1 MKRTL
6 YKVTILLVMLLAFTL
21 VGCSKQETVSAQA
34 QVVEQASEQTAQTTQ
49 PASEAETPVA
59 EAPVEE
65 APAEA
70 VAEPQAE
77 ATEEPVTYQW
87 ASDIFGNGAIGANG
101 AAACASPI
109 AAQIA
114 VDILEQGGNAV
125 DAAVAM
131 IYAVGLLEPAAT
143 GIGGA
148 GQMTVYLADE
158 NKYITI
164 EYLTQ
169 APGAAVAET
178 IDTSSSDTPPS
189 VQSIAIPGQV
199 YGTLTALENW
209 GTMTAAE
216 VLAPV
221 IKLAREGFPVTERW
235 NTNIEGRYDNLKAYD
250 YTMGLYTDEGFLY
263 SVGDIITN
271 NDLADTYEFIA
282 KEGIKGFYDSE
293 FTDKMVEYIQSLG
306 GILTREDFAQYK
318 AVIREPIST
327 TYRGYTVYT
336 VDGPST
342 GGAALLEALNILENF
357 DLASY
362 GFDSPETIN
371 LMSEAYTLG
380 YKDGNSYMSDPVYYD
395 CPVETIISKEYAAE
409 RAKKVSA
416 TSRAKVQGAG
426 KLKITLNETGQE
438 VLASTAVDQGGTSH
452 MVVADKYGNV
462 VSTTNTNG
470 INFGSAVAVPGTG
483 FVFTA
488 HLSNL
493 NNSTTASA
501 NMLMPYIKVC
511 STTCPTIVADE
522 TGKPVLAVGSPGNW
536 ALVSAALAAI
546 VNYVDFD
553 MDIAEAVNAPRI
565 WKDGKTLKD
574 LYVEGGYSE
583 ETIKAVEA
591 MGYNVLDSDKEY
603 SSHVGN
609 VAAIEIKDGLFYA
622 IGDNRRQ
629 YGAAAY

>member
-1 MKRTL
+1 MKKIL
-6 YKVTILLVMLLAFTL
+6 SKVTILLVVLLSFTL
-21 VGCSKQETVSAQA
+21 VGCAKQETSGSTSLESATSTAEA
-34 QVVEQASEQTAQTTQ
+34 QVQE
-49 PASEAETPVA
+49 ETPAAV
-59 EAPVEE
+59 VEE
-65 APAEA
+65 
-70 VAEPQAE
+70 VAK
-77 ATEEPVTYQW
+77 EEPVVYQW
-87 ASDIFGNGAIGANG
+87 DSDIFGTGAVGANG

-148 GQMTVYLADE
+148 GQMTVYLAEE
-158 NKYITI
+158 NKYINI

-178 IDTSSSDTPPS
+178 IDTSSSSNPPS

-209 GTMTAAE
+209 GTMTPAE

-282 KEGIKGFYDSE
+282 NEGIKGFYDSD

-306 GILTREDFAQYK
+306 GILTHEDFAQYK
-318 AVIREPIST
+318 AVIRETIST
-327 TYRGYTVYT
+327 SYRGYTVYT

-371 LMSEAYTLG
+371 IMAEAYTLG
-380 YKDGNSYMSDPVYYD
+380 YKDGNSYMSDPIYYN
-395 CPVETIISKEYAAE
+395 CPVDTIISKDYAAQ
-409 RAKKVSA
+409 RATKINPS
-416 TSRAKVQGAG
+416 TRAKVQGAG
-426 KLKITLNETGQE
+426 KLKITLTETGQE
-438 VLASTAVDQGGTSH
+438 VLASQAVDQGGTSH

-522 TGKPVLAVGSPGNW
+522 TGKPVLVLGSPGNW
-536 ALVSAALAAI
+536 ALVSATLAAI

-622 IGDNRRQ
+622 IGDYRRQ

>member
-1 MKRTL
+1 MKKTL
-6 YKVTILLVMLLAFTL
+6 NRITILLVVLLAFTL
-21 VGCSKQETVSAQA
+21 VGCSKQETQTETTKETSTVATVQET
-34 QVVEQASEQTAQTTQ
+34 VETSST
-49 PASEAETPVA
+49 ETK
-59 EAPVEE
+59 VEE
-65 APAEA
+65 APAETT
-70 VAEPQAE
+70 EPV
-77 ATEEPVTYQW
+77 EETVTYQW
-87 ASDIFGNGAIGANG
+87 DSDIFGTGAVGANG

-114 VDILEQGGNAV
+114 VDIMEQGGNAV

-148 GQMTVYLADE
+148 GQMTVYLAEE

-169 APGAAVAET
+169 APGAAIAET
-178 IDTSSSDTPPS
+178 IDTSSSDNPPS

-235 NTNIEGRYDNLKAYD
+235 NTNIEGRYENLSAYD
-250 YTMGLYTDEGFLY
+250 YTLGLYTDEGFLY

-271 NDLADTYEFIA
+271 NDLADTYQLIA
-282 KEGIKGFYDSE
+282 DEGIKGFYDSD
-293 FTDKMVEYIQSLG
+293 FTDKMVEHIQSLG
-306 GILTREDFAQYK
+306 GVLTREDFAQYK

-362 GFDSPETIN
+362 GADSAEVVN
-371 LMSEAYTLG
+371 LMAEAYTLG
-380 YKDGNSYMSDPVYYD
+380 YKDGNSYMADPTYYD
-395 CPVETIISKEYAAE
+395 SPVETIISKEYAAE

-416 TSRAKVQGAG
+416 TSKAKMQGAG
-426 KLKITLNETGQE
+426 RLTVTLNSTGQE
-438 VLASTAVDQGGTSH
+438 VLASNAVDQGGTSH

-493 NNSTTASA
+493 NNSSTASV

-522 TGKPVLAVGSPGNW
+522 TGKPILVLGSPGNW
-536 ALVSAALAAI
+536 ALVSAALATI
-546 VNYVDFD
+546 VNYVDFN

-565 WKDGKTLKD
+565 WKDGMTIKD
-574 LYVEGGYSE
+574 LYIEGGYSE
-583 ETIKAVEA
+583 ETIKAVEE

-622 IGDNRRQ
+622 IGDNRRH

>member
-1 MKRTL
+1 MKKNLCKLTM
-6 YKVTILLVMLLAFTL
+6 LLVVLLTFIL
-21 VGCSKQETVSAQA
+21 VGCSKQESKQEVAQEAVNPVTTVQET
-34 QVVEQASEQTAQTTQ
+34 VDQTT
-49 PASEAETPVA
+49 EEV
-59 EAPVEE
+59 EVVEE
-65 APAEA
+65 AK
-70 VAEPQAE
+70 
-77 ATEEPVTYQW
+77 EETITYEW
-87 ASDIFGNGAIGANG
+87 ASDIFGTGAVGTNG

-148 GQMTVYLADE
+148 GQMNVYLAEE

-178 IDTSSSDTPPS
+178 IDTSSSDNPPS

-235 NTNIEGRYDNLKAYD
+235 NTNIEGRYENLSAYD
-250 YTMGLYTDEGFLY
+250 YTLGLYTDEGFLY

-271 NDLADTYEFIA
+271 NDLADTYELIA
-282 KEGIKGFYDSE
+282 NEGIKGFYDSD
-293 FTDKMVEYIQSLG
+293 FTDKMVQYIQSLG

-336 VDGPST
+336 VNGPST
-342 GGAALLEALNILENF
+342 GGAALLEALNVLENF

-362 GFDSPETIN
+362 GADSAETVN
-371 LMSEAYTLG
+371 LMAEAFTLG
-380 YKDGNSYMSDPVYYD
+380 YKDGNAYMSDPTYYD

-409 RAKKVSA
+409 RATKVNPNSK
-416 TSRAKVQGAG
+416 AKMQGAG
-426 KLKITLNETGQE
+426 RLKVSLNATGQE
-438 VLASTAVDQGGTSH
+438 VVASNAIDQGGTSH

-483 FVFTA
+483 FIFTA

-493 NNSTTASA
+493 NNSSTASV

-511 STTCPTIVADE
+511 STICPTIVADE
-522 TGKPVLAVGSPGNW
+522 TGKPVLVLGSPGNW
-536 ALVSAALAAI
+536 ALVSAALSTI
-546 VNYVDFD
+546 VNYVDFG

-565 WKDGKTLKD
+565 WKDGMTIKD
-574 LYVEGGYSE
+574 LYIEGGYSE
-583 ETIKAVEA
+583 QTISAVEA
-591 MGYNVLDSDKEY
+591 MGYNVLDSNMEY

-609 VAAIEIKDGLFYA
+609 VAAIEIKDGMFYA
-622 IGDNRRQ
+622 IGDNRRH
-629 YGAAAY
+629 YGAVAY

>member
-1 MKRTL
+1 MKKNLCKLTM
-6 YKVTILLVMLLAFTL
+6 LLVVLLTFIL
-21 VGCSKQETVSAQA
+21 VGCSKQESKQEETQEAVNPVTTVQETVD
-34 QVVEQASEQTAQTTQ
+34 QTTEEVEVVE
-49 PASEAETPVA
+49 ETK
-59 EAPVEE
+59 EE
-65 APAEA
+65 
-70 VAEPQAE
+70 
-77 ATEEPVTYQW
+77 TITYEW
-87 ASDIFGNGAIGANG
+87 ASDIFGTGAVGTNG

-148 GQMTVYLADE
+148 GQMNVYLAEE

-178 IDTSSSDTPPS
+178 IDTSSSDNPPS

-235 NTNIEGRYDNLKAYD
+235 NTNIEGRYENLRAYD
-250 YTMGLYTDEGFLY
+250 YTLGLYTDEGFLY

-271 NDLADTYEFIA
+271 NDLADTYELIA
-282 KEGIKGFYDSE
+282 NEGIKGFYDSD
-293 FTDKMVEYIQSLG
+293 FTDKMVQYIQSLG

-336 VDGPST
+336 VNGPST
-342 GGAALLEALNILENF
+342 GGAALLEALNVLENF

-362 GFDSPETIN
+362 GADSAETVN
-371 LMSEAYTLG
+371 LMAEAFTLG
-380 YKDGNSYMSDPVYYD
+380 YKDGNAYMSDPTYYD

-409 RAKKVSA
+409 RASKVNPNSK
-416 TSRAKVQGAG
+416 AKMQGAG
-426 KLKITLNETGQE
+426 RLKVSLNATGQE
-438 VLASTAVDQGGTSH
+438 VVASNAIDQGGTSH

-483 FVFTA
+483 FIFTA

-493 NNSTTASA
+493 NNSSTASV

-511 STTCPTIVADE
+511 STICPTIVADE
-522 TGKPVLAVGSPGNW
+522 NGKPVLVLGSPGNW
-536 ALVSAALAAI
+536 ALVSAALSTI
-546 VNYVDFD
+546 VNYVDFG

-565 WKDGKTLKD
+565 WKDGMTIKD
-574 LYVEGGYSE
+574 LYIEGGYSE
-583 ETIKAVEA
+583 QTISAVEA
-591 MGYNVLDSDKEY
+591 MGYNVLDSNMEY

-609 VAAIEIKDGLFYA
+609 VAAIEIKDGMFYA
-622 IGDNRRQ
+622 IGDNRRH

>member
-1 MKRTL
+1 MKKTL
-6 YKVTILLVMLLAFTL
+6 NRITILLVVLLAFTL
-21 VGCSKQETVSAQA
+21 VGCSKQETKTETTKETSTVATVQET
-34 QVVEQASEQTAQTTQ
+34 VETSST
-49 PASEAETPVA
+49 ETK
-59 EAPVEE
+59 VEE
-65 APAEA
+65 APAETS
-70 VAEPQAE
+70 EPV
-77 ATEEPVTYQW
+77 EETVTYQW
-87 ASDIFGNGAIGANG
+87 DSDIFGTGAVGANG

-114 VDILEQGGNAV
+114 VDIMEQGGNAV
-125 DAAVAM
+125 DVAVAM

-148 GQMTVYLADE
+148 GQMTVYLAEE

-178 IDTSSSDTPPS
+178 IDTSSSDNPPS

-235 NTNIEGRYDNLKAYD
+235 NTNIEGRYENLSAYD
-250 YTMGLYTDEGFLY
+250 YTLGLYTDEGFLY

-271 NDLADTYEFIA
+271 NDLADTYQLIA
-282 KEGIKGFYDSE
+282 DEGIKGFYDSD
-293 FTDKMVEYIQSLG
+293 FTDKMVEHIQSLG
-306 GILTREDFAQYK
+306 GVLTREDFAQYK

-362 GFDSPETIN
+362 GADSAEVVN
-371 LMSEAYTLG
+371 LMAEAYTLG
-380 YKDGNSYMSDPVYYD
+380 YKDGNSYMADPTYYD
-395 CPVETIISKEYAAE
+395 SPVETIISKEYAAE

-416 TSRAKVQGAG
+416 TSKAKMQGAG
-426 KLKITLNETGQE
+426 RLTVTLNSTGQE
-438 VLASTAVDQGGTSH
+438 VLASNAVDQGGTSH

-493 NNSTTASA
+493 NNSSTASV

-522 TGKPVLAVGSPGNW
+522 TGKPILVLGSPGNW
-536 ALVSAALAAI
+536 ALVSAALATI

-565 WKDGKTLKD
+565 WKDGMTIKD
-574 LYVEGGYSE
+574 LYIEGGYSE
-583 ETIKAVEA
+583 ETIKAVEE

-622 IGDNRRQ
+622 IGDNRRH

>member
-1 MKRTL
+1 MKKNLCKLTM
-6 YKVTILLVMLLAFTL
+6 LLVVLLTFIL
-21 VGCSKQETVSAQA
+21 VGCSKQESKQEVTQEAVNPVTTVQETVD
-34 QVVEQASEQTAQTTQ
+34 QTTEEVEVVEKTKE
-49 PASEAETPVA
+49 ETI
-59 EAPVEE
+59 
-65 APAEA
+65 
-70 VAEPQAE
+70 
-77 ATEEPVTYQW
+77 TYEW
-87 ASDIFGNGAIGANG
+87 ASDIFGTGAVGTNG

-148 GQMTVYLADE
+148 GQMNVYLAEE

-178 IDTSSSDTPPS
+178 IDTSSSDNPPS

-209 GTMTAAE
+209 GTMTVAE

-235 NTNIEGRYDNLKAYD
+235 NTNIEGRYENLSAYD
-250 YTMGLYTDEGFLY
+250 YTLGLYTDEGFLY

-271 NDLADTYEFIA
+271 NDLADTYELIA
-282 KEGIKGFYDSE
+282 NEGIKGFYDSD
-293 FTDKMVEYIQSLG
+293 FTDKMVQYIQSLG

-336 VDGPST
+336 VNGPST
-342 GGAALLEALNILENF
+342 GGAALLEALNVLENF

-362 GFDSPETIN
+362 GADSAETIN
-371 LMSEAYTLG
+371 LMAEAFTLG
-380 YKDGNSYMSDPVYYD
+380 YKDGNAYMSDPTYYD

-409 RAKKVSA
+409 RASKVNPNSK
-416 TSRAKVQGAG
+416 AKMQGAG
-426 KLKITLNETGQE
+426 RLKVSLNATGQE
-438 VLASTAVDQGGTSH
+438 VVASNAIDQGGTSH

-483 FVFTA
+483 FIFTA

-493 NNSTTASA
+493 NNSSTASV

-511 STTCPTIVADE
+511 STICPTIVADE
-522 TGKPVLAVGSPGNW
+522 NGKPVLVLGSPGNW
-536 ALVSAALAAI
+536 ALVSAALSTI
-546 VNYVDFD
+546 VNYVDFG

-565 WKDGKTLKD
+565 WKDGMTIKD
-574 LYVEGGYSE
+574 LYIEGGYSE
-583 ETIKAVEA
+583 QTISAVEA
-591 MGYNVLDSDKEY
+591 MGYNVLDSNMEY

-609 VAAIEIKDGLFYA
+609 VAAIEIKDGMFYA
-622 IGDNRRQ
+622 IGDNRRH

>member
-1 MKRTL
+1 MKKIL
-6 YKVTILLVMLLAFTL
+6 SKVTILLVIMLAFTL
-21 VGCSKQETVSAQA
+21 VGCSKQETKQETVQDTVSAQT
-34 QVVEQASEQTAQTTQ
+34 TAQKTEGTKTEETVETT
-49 PASEAETPVA
+49 ASVEEVPQ
-59 EAPVEE
+59 EPVEE
-65 APAEA
+65 E
-70 VAEPQAE
+70 
-77 ATEEPVTYQW
+77 TVTYQW
-87 ASDIFGNGAIGANG
+87 DSDIFGTGAVGANG

-148 GQMTVYLADE
+148 GQMTVYLAEE

-169 APGAAVAET
+169 APGAAIAET
-178 IDTSSSDTPPS
+178 IDTSSSDNPPS

-235 NTNIEGRYDNLKAYD
+235 NTNIEGRYENLSAYD
-250 YTMGLYTDEGFLY
+250 YTLGLYTDEGFLY

-271 NDLADTYEFIA
+271 NDLADTYQLIA
-282 KEGIKGFYDSE
+282 DEGIKGFYDSD

-306 GILTREDFAQYK
+306 GIVTREDFAQYK

-336 VDGPST
+336 VNGPST

-362 GFDSPETIN
+362 GFDSAETIN
-371 LMSEAYTLG
+371 LMAEAYTLG
-380 YKDGNSYMSDPVYYD
+380 YKDGNSYMADPVYYD
-395 CPVETIISKEYAAE
+395 SPVETIISKEYAAE
-409 RAKKVSA
+409 RATKVSA
-416 TSRAKVQGAG
+416 TSKAKMQGAG
-426 KLKITLNETGQE
+426 RLKVTLTATGQE
-438 VLASTAVDQGGTSH
+438 VLASNAVDQGGTSH

-493 NNSTTASA
+493 NNSSTASV

-522 TGKPVLAVGSPGNW
+522 TGKPVLVLGSPGNW

-565 WKDGKTLKD
+565 WKDGMTIKD
-574 LYVEGGYSE
+574 LYVEGLYSE
-583 ETIKAVEA
+583 ETIKAVEE

>member
-1 MKRTL
+1 MKKNLCKLTM
-6 YKVTILLVMLLAFTL
+6 LLVVLLTFIL
-21 VGCSKQETVSAQA
+21 VGCSKQESKQEETQEAVNPVTTVQETVD
-34 QVVEQASEQTAQTTQ
+34 QTTEEVEVVEKTKE
-49 PASEAETPVA
+49 ETI
-59 EAPVEE
+59 
-65 APAEA
+65 
-70 VAEPQAE
+70 
-77 ATEEPVTYQW
+77 TYEW
-87 ASDIFGNGAIGANG
+87 ASDIFGTGAVGTNG

-148 GQMTVYLADE
+148 GQMNVYLAEE

-178 IDTSSSDTPPS
+178 IDTSSSDNPPS

-235 NTNIEGRYDNLKAYD
+235 NTNIEGRYENLRAYD
-250 YTMGLYTDEGFLY
+250 YTLGLYTDEGFLY

-271 NDLADTYEFIA
+271 NDLADTYELIA
-282 KEGIKGFYDSE
+282 NEGIKGFYDSD
-293 FTDKMVEYIQSLG
+293 FTDKMVQYIQSLG

-336 VDGPST
+336 VNGPST
-342 GGAALLEALNILENF
+342 GGAALLEALNVLENF

-362 GFDSPETIN
+362 GADSAETVN
-371 LMSEAYTLG
+371 LMAEAFTLG
-380 YKDGNSYMSDPVYYD
+380 YKDGNAYMSDPTYYD

-409 RAKKVSA
+409 RASKVNPNSK
-416 TSRAKVQGAG
+416 AKMQGAG
-426 KLKITLNETGQE
+426 RLKVSLNATGQE
-438 VLASTAVDQGGTSH
+438 VVASNAIDQGGTSH

-483 FVFTA
+483 FIFTA

-493 NNSTTASA
+493 NNSSTASV

-511 STTCPTIVADE
+511 STICPTIVADE
-522 TGKPVLAVGSPGNW
+522 NGKPVLVLGSPGNW
-536 ALVSAALAAI
+536 ALVSAALSTI
-546 VNYVDFD
+546 VNYVDFG

-565 WKDGKTLKD
+565 WKDGMTIKD
-574 LYVEGGYSE
+574 LYIEGGYSE
-583 ETIKAVEA
+583 QTISAVEA
-591 MGYNVLDSDKEY
+591 MGYNVLDSNMEY

-609 VAAIEIKDGLFYA
+609 VAAIEIKDGMFYA
-622 IGDNRRQ
+622 IGDNRRH

>member
-1 MKRTL
+1 MKKTL
-6 YKVTILLVMLLAFTL
+6 NRITILLVVLLTFTL
-21 VGCSKQETVSAQA
+21 VGCSKQETV
-34 QVVEQASEQTAQTTQ
+34 
-49 PASEAETPVA
+49 ETSST
-59 EAPVEE
+59 ETKVEE
-65 APAEA
+65 APAETT
-70 VAEPQAE
+70 EPV
-77 ATEEPVTYQW
+77 EETVTYQW
-87 ASDIFGNGAIGANG
+87 DSDIFGTGAVGANG

-114 VDILEQGGNAV
+114 VDIMEQGGNAV

-148 GQMTVYLADE
+148 GQMTVYLAEE

-169 APGAAVAET
+169 APGAAIAET
-178 IDTSSSDTPPS
+178 IDTSSSDNPPS

-235 NTNIEGRYDNLKAYD
+235 NTNIEGRYENLSAYD
-250 YTMGLYTDEGFLY
+250 YTLGLYTDEGFLY

-271 NDLADTYEFIA
+271 NDLADTYQLIA
-282 KEGIKGFYDSE
+282 DEGIKGFYDSD

-306 GILTREDFAQYK
+306 GVLTREDFAQYK

-362 GFDSPETIN
+362 GADSAEVVN
-371 LMSEAYTLG
+371 LMAEAYTLG
-380 YKDGNSYMSDPVYYD
+380 YKDGNSYMADPTYYD
-395 CPVETIISKEYAAE
+395 SPVETIISKEYAAE

-416 TSRAKVQGAG
+416 TSKAKMQGAG
-426 KLKITLNETGQE
+426 RLTVTLNSTGQE
-438 VLASTAVDQGGTSH
+438 VLASNAVDQGGTSH

-493 NNSTTASA
+493 NNSSTASV

-522 TGKPVLAVGSPGNW
+522 TGKPILVLGSPGNW
-536 ALVSAALAAI
+536 ALVSAALATI
-546 VNYVDFD
+546 VNYVDFG

-565 WKDGKTLKD
+565 WKDGMTIKD
-574 LYVEGGYSE
+574 LYIEGGYSE
-583 ETIKAVEA
+583 ETIKAVEE

-622 IGDNRRQ
+622 IGDNRRH

>member
-1 MKRTL
+1 MKKNLCKLTM
-6 YKVTILLVMLLAFTL
+6 LLVVLLTFIL
-21 VGCSKQETVSAQA
+21 VGCSKQESKQEVTQEAVNPVTTVQET
-34 QVVEQASEQTAQTTQ
+34 VDQTT
-49 PASEAETPVA
+49 EEV
-59 EAPVEE
+59 EVVEE
-65 APAEA
+65 AK
-70 VAEPQAE
+70 
-77 ATEEPVTYQW
+77 EETITYEW
-87 ASDIFGNGAIGANG
+87 ASDIFGTGAVGTNG

-148 GQMTVYLADE
+148 GQMNVYLAEE

-178 IDTSSSDTPPS
+178 IDTSSSDNPPS

-235 NTNIEGRYDNLKAYD
+235 NTNIEGRYENLRAYD
-250 YTMGLYTDEGFLY
+250 YTLGLYTDEGFLY

-271 NDLADTYEFIA
+271 NDLADTYELIA
-282 KEGIKGFYDSE
+282 NEGIKGFYDSD
-293 FTDKMVEYIQSLG
+293 FTDKMVQYIQSLG

-336 VDGPST
+336 VNGPST
-342 GGAALLEALNILENF
+342 GGAALLEALNVLENF

-362 GFDSPETIN
+362 GADSAETVN
-371 LMSEAYTLG
+371 LMAEAFTLG
-380 YKDGNSYMSDPVYYD
+380 YKDGNAYMSDPTYYD

-409 RAKKVSA
+409 RATKVNPNSK
-416 TSRAKVQGAG
+416 AKMQGAG
-426 KLKITLNETGQE
+426 RLKVSLNATGQE
-438 VLASTAVDQGGTSH
+438 VVASNAIDQGGTSH

-483 FVFTA
+483 FIFTA

-493 NNSTTASA
+493 NNSSTASV

-511 STTCPTIVADE
+511 STICPTIVADE
-522 TGKPVLAVGSPGNW
+522 TGKPVLVLGSPGNW
-536 ALVSAALAAI
+536 ALVSAALSTI
-546 VNYVDFD
+546 VNYVDFG

-565 WKDGKTLKD
+565 WKDGMTIKD
-574 LYVEGGYSE
+574 LYIEGGYSE
-583 ETIKAVEA
+583 QTISAVEA
-591 MGYNVLDSDKEY
+591 MGYNVLDFNMEY

-609 VAAIEIKDGLFYA
+609 VAAIEIKDGMFYA
-622 IGDNRRQ
+622 IGDNRRH

>member
-1 MKRTL
+1 MKKNL
-6 YKVTILLVMLLAFTL
+6 SKLTIFLVLLLIFTFI
-21 VGCSKQETVSAQA
+21 GCSKQEAKT
-34 QVVEQASEQTAQTTQ
+34 QTTNETSVVAETAVQ
-49 PASEAETPVA
+49 ESTEANEAEVPEESVESVETVESVEVV
-59 EAPVEE
+59 EAPVVYE
-65 APAEA
+65 
-70 VAEPQAE
+70 
-77 ATEEPVTYQW
+77 W
-87 ASDIFGNGAIGANG
+87 ASDIFGTGAVGANG

-148 GQMTVYLADE
+148 GQMNVYLAEE

-169 APGAAVAET
+169 APGEAIAET
-178 IDTSSSDTPPS
+178 IDTSSSDNPPS

-235 NTNIEGRYDNLKAYD
+235 NTNIEGRYENLSAYD
-250 YTMGLYTDEGFLY
+250 YTLGLYTDEGFLY

-271 NDLADTYEFIA
+271 NDLADTYELIA
-282 KEGIKGFYDSE
+282 NEGIKGFYDSD
-293 FTDKMVEYIQSLG
+293 FTDKMVEYIQSIG

-336 VDGPST
+336 VNGPST

-362 GFDSPETIN
+362 GADSAETVN
-371 LMSEAYTLG
+371 LMAEAFTLG
-380 YKDGNSYMSDPVYYD
+380 YKDGNAYMSDPTYYD

-409 RAKKVSA
+409 RATKVNP
-416 TSRAKVQGAG
+416 TTKAKMQGAG
-426 KLKITLNETGQE
+426 RLKVTLNQTGQE
-438 VLASTAVDQGGTSH
+438 VVASNAIDQGGTSH

-483 FVFTA
+483 FIFTA

-493 NNSTTASA
+493 NNSTTASV

-511 STTCPTIVADE
+511 STICPTIVADE
-522 TGKPVLAVGSPGNW
+522 SGKPVLVLGSPGNW
-536 ALVSAALAAI
+536 ALVSAALSTI
-546 VNYVDFD
+546 VNYVDFG

-565 WKDGKTLKD
+565 WKDGMTIKD
-574 LYVEGGYSE
+574 LYVEGGYSQ
-583 ETIKAVEA
+583 ETIQAVEA
-591 MGYNVLDSDKEY
+591 MGYNVLDADREY

-622 IGDNRRQ
+622 IGDNRRH

>member
-1 MKRTL
+1 MKKNL
-6 YKVTILLVMLLAFTL
+6 SKLTIFLVLLLTITI
-21 VGCSKQETVSAQA
+21 VGCSKQEAKQETNQETVQETVTVATTTQETVS
-34 QVVEQASEQTAQTTQ
+34 QTTETV
-49 PASEAETPVA
+49 EAPTEQ
-59 EAPVEE
+59 PVEE
-65 APAEA
+65 
-70 VAEPQAE
+70 
-77 ATEEPVTYQW
+77 PVIYEW
-87 ASDIFGNGAIGANG
+87 ASDIFGTGAVGANG
-101 AAACASPI
+101 AAACASPL

-114 VDILEQGGNAV
+114 VDILQQGGNAV

-148 GQMTVYLADE
+148 GQMNVYLAEE

-178 IDTSSSDTPPS
+178 IDTSSSDNPPS

-235 NTNIEGRYDNLKAYD
+235 NTNIEGRYQNLSAYD
-250 YTMGLYTDEGFLY
+250 YTLGLYTDEGFLY

-271 NDLADTYEFIA
+271 KDLADTYELIA
-282 KEGIKGFYDSE
+282 NEGIKGFYDSD
-293 FTDKMVEYIQSLG
+293 FTDKMVDYIQSLG
-306 GILTREDFAQYK
+306 GILTHEDFAQYK

-336 VDGPST
+336 VNGPST
-342 GGAALLEALNILENF
+342 GGAALIEALNILENF

-362 GFDSPETIN
+362 GADSAETIN
-371 LMSEAYTLG
+371 LMAEAFTLG
-380 YKDGNSYMSDPVYYD
+380 YKDGNAYMSDPTYYD

-409 RAKKVSA
+409 RATKVNPTSKAKMQGSGRLKVS
-416 TSRAKVQGAG
+416 
-426 KLKITLNETGQE
+426 LNATGQE
-438 VLASTAVDQGGTSH
+438 VVASNAIDQGGTSH

-483 FVFTA
+483 FIFTA

-493 NNSTTASA
+493 NNSSTASV

-511 STTCPTIVADE
+511 STICPTIVADE
-522 TGKPVLAVGSPGNW
+522 TGKPVLVLGSPGNW
-536 ALVSAALAAI
+536 ALVSAALSTI
-546 VNYVDFD
+546 VNYVDFG

-565 WKDGKTLKD
+565 WKDGMTIKD
-574 LYVEGGYSE
+574 LYVEGGYSQ
-583 ETIKAVEA
+583 ETIEAVEA
-591 MGYNVLDSDKEY
+591 MGYNVLDSNLEY

-622 IGDNRRQ
+622 IGDNRRH

>member
-1 MKRTL
+1 MKKNLCKLTM
-6 YKVTILLVMLLAFTL
+6 LLVVLLTFIL
-21 VGCSKQETVSAQA
+21 VGCSKQESKQEVTQEAVNPVTTVQETVD
-34 QVVEQASEQTAQTTQ
+34 QTTEEVEVVE
-49 PASEAETPVA
+49 ETK
-59 EAPVEE
+59 EE
-65 APAEA
+65 
-70 VAEPQAE
+70 
-77 ATEEPVTYQW
+77 TITYEW
-87 ASDIFGNGAIGANG
+87 ASDIFGTGAVGTNG

-148 GQMTVYLADE
+148 GQMNVYLAEE

-178 IDTSSSDTPPS
+178 IDTSSSDNPPS

-235 NTNIEGRYDNLKAYD
+235 NTNIEGRYENLRAYD
-250 YTMGLYTDEGFLY
+250 YTLGLYTDEGFLY

-271 NDLADTYEFIA
+271 NDLADTYELIA
-282 KEGIKGFYDSE
+282 NEGIKGFYDSD
-293 FTDKMVEYIQSLG
+293 FTDKMVQYIQSLG

-336 VDGPST
+336 VNGPST
-342 GGAALLEALNILENF
+342 GGAALLEALNVLENF

-362 GFDSPETIN
+362 GADSAETIN
-371 LMSEAYTLG
+371 LMAEAFTLG
-380 YKDGNSYMSDPVYYD
+380 YKDGNAYMSDPTYYD

-409 RAKKVSA
+409 RASKVNPNSK
-416 TSRAKVQGAG
+416 AKMQGAG
-426 KLKITLNETGQE
+426 RLKVSLNATGQE
-438 VLASTAVDQGGTSH
+438 VVASNAIDQGGTSH

-483 FVFTA
+483 FIFTA

-493 NNSTTASA
+493 NNSSTASV

-511 STTCPTIVADE
+511 STICPTIVADE
-522 TGKPVLAVGSPGNW
+522 NGKPVLVLGSPGNW
-536 ALVSAALAAI
+536 ALVSAALSTI
-546 VNYVDFD
+546 VNYVDFG

-565 WKDGKTLKD
+565 WKDGMTIKD
-574 LYVEGGYSE
+574 LYIEGGYSE
-583 ETIKAVEA
+583 QTISAVEA
-591 MGYNVLDSDKEY
+591 MGYNVLDSNMEY

-609 VAAIEIKDGLFYA
+609 VAAIEIKDGMFYA
-622 IGDNRRQ
+622 IGDNRRH